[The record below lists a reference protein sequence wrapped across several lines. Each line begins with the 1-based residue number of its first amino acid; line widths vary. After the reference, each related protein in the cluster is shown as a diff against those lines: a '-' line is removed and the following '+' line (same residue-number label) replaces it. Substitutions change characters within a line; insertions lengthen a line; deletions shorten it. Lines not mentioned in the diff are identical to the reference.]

1 MTQHTEMTRR
11 TPAAN
16 APTPAPTPTP
26 TQAPAPASAPTPAPA
41 PARAR
46 MRDADAMA
54 VTAFVLGLVGLLVM
68 NIVLGPVAVVLGSL
82 ALWRRTSRPGR
93 ARLGIAL
100 GIADLVVLAILVSA
114 DHTWSWSLT

>member
-1 MTQHTEMTRR
+1 MTQYTEMTRR

-16 APTPAPTPTP
+16 TPT
-26 TQAPAPASAPTPAPA
+26 PASAPTPAPA
-41 PARAR
+41 PAPAPVRAR

-82 ALWRRTSRPGR
+82 ALWRRTSRPWR

-100 GIADLVVLAILVSA
+100 GVADLVVLATLVSA

>member
-16 APTPAPTPTP
+16 APTPAPTP
-26 TQAPAPASAPTPAPA
+26 ASAPTPAPEPA

>member
-1 MTQHTEMTRR
+1 MTPRTEMTPR
-11 TPAAN
+11 TPAKN
-16 APTPAPTPTP
+16 
-26 TQAPAPASAPTPAPA
+26 APAPVPTPAPTPAPA
-41 PARAR
+41 PTSAPARAR
-46 MRDADAMA
+46 TRDADAMA

-100 GIADLVVLAILVSA
+100 GVADLVVLATLVSA

>member
-1 MTQHTEMTRR
+1 
-11 TPAAN
+11 
-16 APTPAPTPTP
+16 TPAPT
-26 TQAPAPASAPTPAPA
+26 QAPTPASAPTPAPA

-68 NIVLGPVAVVLGSL
+68 NIVLGPVDVVLDSL
-82 ALWRRTSRPGR
+82 ALGRRTSRPGR
-93 ARLGIAL
+93 ARPGIAL